1 MGKGTN
7 FSGQPI
13 FTQLLNLLDKSK
25 ITKASKALG
34 ADKYVKRFTS
44 HKHIVVMLFVAFEG
58 YNSIRETVLGLL
70 SNAHRLGHLGLD
82 YVVRRS
88 TLSEANARRTPD
100 IFARVYYDTYQRYSG
115 SLAIKA
121 HTITRSEDNQ
131 PRFIRYTEAAKHDHL
146 LFKEFNFPENS
157 ILCFDKGYEDY
168 SQYEVFTRKSIWYV
182 TRLKDNALYQ
192 ARKEFD
198 IPNDDST

>member
-1 MGKGTN
+1 MGKGTD

-25 ITKASKALG
+25 ISKASKALG

-44 HKHIVVMLFVAFEG
+44 YKHIVVMLFVAFEG

-100 IFARVYYDTYQRYSG
+100 IFAPAYYDTYQRYSG
-115 SLAIKA
+115 SLADSSLSKQDMKRLYIMDST
-121 HTITRSEDNQ
+121 TIT
-131 PRFIRYTEAAKHDHL
+131 
-146 LFKEFNFPENS
+146 LFRN
-157 ILCFDKGYEDY
+157 ILKG
-168 SQYEVFTRKSIWYV
+168 VG
-182 TRLKDNALYQ
+182 
-192 ARKEFD
+192 
-198 IPNDDST
+198 

>member
-88 TLSEANARRTPD
+88 TLSEANAHRTPD
-100 IFARVYYDTYQRYSG
+100 IFAPAYYDTYQRYSG
-115 SLAIKA
+115 SLADSSLSKQDMKRLYIMDST
-121 HTITRSEDNQ
+121 TIT
-131 PRFIRYTEAAKHDHL
+131 
-146 LFKEFNFPENS
+146 LFRN
-157 ILCFDKGYEDY
+157 ILKG
-168 SQYEVFTRKSIWYV
+168 VG
-182 TRLKDNALYQ
+182 
-192 ARKEFD
+192 
-198 IPNDDST
+198 